1 MTAPEVISVANAE
14 VGYLE
19 KKSNA
24 QLDSKTANA
33 GQNNYTKYA
42 RDYAKWTGVNNQGQ
56 PWCGMFM
63 LWIFVIAFGL
73 SKAKSLLCGIATA
86 YTPTFAQQFKN
97 AGRWKTKD
105 PKPGDVIFFKNS
117 TRICHVGL
125 VEKVVSGMV
134 YTIEGNTSSANGTVV
149 PNGGGVFKKS
159 YKLTHSRIAGYGRP
173 AYDNIQNVS
182 DSEQKADEN
191 GHIPINYKVGTVYT
205 LQQDMN
211 VRTKLS
217 SEDPSCLPNA
227 TKVGTRPK
235 GSKVTC
241 QATTLVSG
249 KIWMYIGLDGGKREN
264 WICADSGKISY
275 IK

>member
-1 MTAPEVISVANAE
+1 MTAKEVIAVASAE

-19 KKSNA
+19 KASNRD
-24 QLDSKTANA
+24 LDSSTGNA
-33 GQNNYTKYA
+33 GYNNYTKYA
-42 RDYAKWTGVNNQGQ
+42 RDYKTFSGINVQGQ
-56 PWCGMFM
+56 PWCDV
-63 LWIFVIAFGL
+63 FVDWCFCKAFGV
-73 SKAKSLLCGIATA
+73 SAAKKLLGGFSA
-86 YTPTFAQQFKN
+86 YTPTSAQYFKN
-97 AGRWKTKD
+97 KGQWYKS
-105 PKPGDVIFFKNS
+105 PKAGDVIFFHNS
-117 TRICHVGL
+117 TRICHTGI
-125 VEKVVSGMV
+125 VEKVDGSYV
-134 YTIEGNTSSANGTVV
+134 YTIEGNTSAAATVV
-149 PNGGGVFKKS
+149 SNGGGVFKKK
-159 YKLTHSRIAGYGRP
+159 YALNNARISGYGRP
-173 AYDNIQNVS
+173 AYTN
-182 DSEQKADEN
+182 EQKTDDSGQKPDEN

-217 SEDPSCLPNA
+217 SEDPVCLPNA

-249 KIWMYIGLDGGKREN
+249 KIWMYIGLDGEKREN